1 MRRGSRSAR
10 PTPHERRVW
19 TGRARKTRRYESDP
33 IDDSE
38 IDAAGLSDWRSISN
52 ALHTRFATGD
62 FATGLRLVNLIG
74 DAAEAANH
82 HPDLD
87 LRYPHLNVR
96 LFSHDAFGITE
107 RDIALAR
114 EISVLAADAGIA
126 AAPSDVAVLEL
137 ALDTPDFAA
146 IKPFWQVVLGYQ
158 ANPDSDDEVRNDD
171 AGMPTMWFQVSGSE
185 EPRQRFHLDIR
196 VPREVAGGAG
206 RRSDRCGRSSDR
218 RQRGAELRRARRC
231 RREQGVRLH
240 MSGHGVRL
248 HMSGHG
254 VGTSRT

>member
-1 MRRGSRSAR
+1 MNQ
-10 PTPHERRVW
+10 
-19 TGRARKTRRYESDP
+19 TRLS
-33 IDDSE
+33 DSE

-52 ALHTRFATGD
+52 ALHTRFTTGD

-74 DAAEAANH
+74 GAAEAANH

-114 EISVLAADAGIA
+114 EISVLAADAGID

-196 VPREVAGGAG
+196 VPREVAEERVAAAIAAGG
-206 RRSDRCGRSSDR
+206 
-218 RQRGAELRRARRC
+218 
-231 RREQGVRLH
+231 RLIDD
-240 MSGHGVRL
+240 SEAPNFVVLADADGNKVC
-248 HMSGHG
+248 
-254 VGTSRT
+254 VCT

>member
-1 MRRGSRSAR
+1 MNQ
-10 PTPHERRVW
+10 
-19 TGRARKTRRYESDP
+19 TRLS
-33 IDDSE
+33 DSE

-52 ALHTRFATGD
+52 ALHTRFTTGD

-74 DAAEAANH
+74 GAAEAANH

-87 LRYPHLNVR
+87 LRYRHLNVR
-96 LFSHDAFGITE
+96 LFSHDAFGITG

-114 EISVLAADAGIA
+114 EISVLAADAGID

-158 ANPDSDDEVRNDD
+158 ANPDADDEVRNDD

-196 VPREVAGGAG
+196 VPREVAEERVAAAIAAGG
-206 RRSDRCGRSSDR
+206 
-218 RQRGAELRRARRC
+218 
-231 RREQGVRLH
+231 RLIDD
-240 MSGHGVRL
+240 SEAPNFVVLADADGNKVC
-248 HMSGHG
+248 
-254 VGTSRT
+254 VCT